1 MAVNYKYSGKRV
13 PVAAASGA
21 IASSAFCVQE
31 GLFGVALNPIASGG
45 TGQLGIE
52 GVWHLPVPVSTVK
65 GDILYAP
72 GHPATAGVAV
82 ALTRTST
89 NNVPVGRALAARGT
103 DNAAD
108 VLLFDNGFNSA
119 LVYA

>member
-13 PVAAASGA
+13 PVNAATGA

-52 GVWHLPVPVSTVK
+52 GVWHLPVPSGTVK
-65 GDILYAP
+65 GDVLYAP
-72 GHPATAGVAV
+72 ATPATAGVAV
-82 ALTRTST
+82 ALTKTATANTRI
-89 NNVPVGRALAARGT
+89 GRALAARGT

-108 VLLFDNGFNSA
+108 VLLFDNGFN
-119 LVYA
+119 